1 MTPTMT
7 EFLTNAGIIMGA
19 AVLATAII
27 ALWPKKKPTPTPPSA
42 APAVTTPDPTP
53 TATQSDASKEL
64 SSLLNQKP
72 TRVQSIVDL
81 LHTSTPE

>member
-27 ALWPKKKPTPTPPSA
+27 ALWPKKKPTPT
-42 APAVTTPDPTP
+42 
-53 TATQSDASKEL
+53 ATQSDASKEL

-72 TRVQSIVDL
+72 TRVQSIVDRL
-81 LHTSTPE
+81 DTSTPRQKSIEDMSGSES